1 MVGLVVEPRLPAQHI
16 WRVRVPASSGRSVAA
31 LRRSALIILRAWP
44 GPGSPIYQLNMHS
57 GSPLCTQVHL
67 YASAP
72 PRVDARAHGLDVLAR
87 HLRRRAPY
95 ATAILY
101 THTLT
106 TVRCYHPA
114 LLHGY
119 IVSTVVVHV
128 VTVVPAALLAVPAGL
143 LGPPVS

>member
-1 MVGLVVEPRLPAQHI
+1 MPHLLLVDMTDLTF
-16 WRVRVPASSGRSVAA
+16 GRS
-31 LRRSALIILRAWP
+31 R
-44 GPGSPIYQLNMHS
+44 GG
-57 GSPLCTQVHL
+57 
-67 YASAP
+67 
-72 PRVDARAHGLDVLAR
+72 LAR